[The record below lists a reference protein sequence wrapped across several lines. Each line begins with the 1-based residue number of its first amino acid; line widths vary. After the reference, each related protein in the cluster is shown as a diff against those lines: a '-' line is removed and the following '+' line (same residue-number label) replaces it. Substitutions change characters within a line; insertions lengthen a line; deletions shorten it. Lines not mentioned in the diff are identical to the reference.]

1 VVTPSFRRAGR
12 TKKRWIFTV
21 RARCI
26 ALLVQAF
33 LGCAFLASG
42 GTVLPAVAQSPRSL
56 ITDAQLEKLLRAL
69 QEHGKDLPIQEPVA
83 DKLGLAGDD
92 RLMIRHL
99 GVPSSPGFGHAF
111 HTLSDG
117 GYLLVVYDRFPLE
130 NYFYRL
136 DKALNLVVAVA
147 ATPDQIEHMPF
158 ADSQY
163 GAARELRFWAAVADQ
178 L

>member
-1 VVTPSFRRAGR
+1 M
-12 TKKRWIFTV
+12 FTV
-21 RARCI
+21 RARCM
-26 ALLVQAF
+26 ALLVQAI

-42 GTVLPAVAQSPRSL
+42 GTILPAVAQSARPL
-56 ITDAQLEKLLRAL
+56 ITDTQMEKLLRAL
-69 QEHGKDLPIQEPVA
+69 QEHGKDLPIQESVA
-83 DKLGLAGDD
+83 DKLGLTGGD

-99 GVPSSPGFGHAF
+99 GVPNSPGFGHAF

-117 GYLLVVYDRFPLE
+117 GYLLVVYKRFPFE

-136 DKALNLVVAVA
+136 DKALNLVVAVV

-158 ADSQY
+158 GDAQY
-163 GAARELRFWAAVADQ
+163 GAVRELRFWAAVADQ